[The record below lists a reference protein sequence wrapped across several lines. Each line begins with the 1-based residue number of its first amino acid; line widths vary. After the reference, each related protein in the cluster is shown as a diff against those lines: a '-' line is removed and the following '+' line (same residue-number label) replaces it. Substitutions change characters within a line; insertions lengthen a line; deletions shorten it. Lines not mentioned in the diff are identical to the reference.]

1 MSNREFDQRTIIAMS
16 SQSNK
21 VLSAQIQ
28 QVAESYWLRL
38 VELWPEA
45 TTLTNIQQTELRTIL
60 GLSDYIADQLCR
72 NPEWIPQLF
81 NGLLDEVVRADFGKE
96 LDQILTALTTE
107 DQVKSALRLFRN
119 KQMVRL
125 AWRDFANYAKLEDS
139 LVDLSALAEALV
151 IAARDW
157 LYRDTC
163 QQLGT
168 PTDSEGKPQ
177 PLLILGMGKLGGR
190 ELNFS
195 SDIDLIFTFPEHGET
210 VGGRRAIANQ
220 QFFIRM
226 GQKLVNLLD
235 QVTAD
240 GFVFRVDMRLRPYG
254 ESGPLVVSF
263 AGLED
268 YYQEQGRDW
277 ERYAMVKA
285 RVLGPWTAYC
295 DELHGLLRPFVYRR
309 YIDFSAIE
317 SLRKMKQ
324 MIAQEVRRRQLTD
337 NIKLGAGG
345 IREVEFVVQS
355 FQLIRGGREPSLRQ
369 QSLFGAIDILYSLG
383 QLEYLAVDELKHAYI
398 LLRRVENLLQAI
410 DDKQTQTLPNN
421 SLDWE
426 RLCYSMGLT
435 NETDL
440 RTHIEAAMAKIHGHF
455 NATVG
460 GSDSHEHSDHW
471 TSLFWN
477 IQQDDHADNLL
488 QEQQI
493 EDPELWP
500 LLSDWRNTVSKR
512 SIGPR
517 GRETLDRLM
526 PKLLEELTVQTK
538 PSLAFKPVSKVLD
551 KILTRTTYLELLC
564 ENPGARQQLVS
575 LCCASP
581 WIAKELANFPMLLD
595 ELIDPAQL
603 YDITSIDDYPSELR
617 QYLLRV
623 PEDDMEQQMEA
634 LRQFKLSQQLKI
646 AAADVTGVLPVMQ
659 VSDHL
664 TYLAEAIIEQV
675 VLHAWHQIAA
685 RHGVPQG
692 TSPNEMGFAVIGYG
706 KLGGIELGYGSDLD
720 LVFLHG
726 NNIAG
731 TTDGERPID
740 NSHFYLKLAQRI
752 VHLFAT
758 RTTSG
763 ELYEVDMRLR
773 PSGSSGLLVSEIER
787 FGEYQMQDAWTWEH
801 QALVR
806 SRFVFGDHELAHRFS
821 LLRAQVLQIQ
831 RDKNE
836 LATAVRDMRIKMR
849 DHLLQASA
857 GMFNLKQSEG
867 GIADI
872 EFIAQFMVLAYAHQY
887 QELTIWSDNVRIFEV
902 LADLDLMPVMQAQH
916 LTQTYCWLRDHNHEL
931 TLQQM
936 GSQIDNDLVKNRTD
950 TVIDIYRYILEMKY

>member
-1 MSNREFDQRTIIAMS
+1 MAMQN
-16 SQSNK
+16 QSNK
-21 VLSAQIQ
+21 VLSAAL
-28 QVAESYWLRL
+28 VETADRYWLRL
-38 VELWPEA
+38 CEVWPEA
-45 TTLTNIQQTELRTIL
+45 KTALSAKQQQELMSVFA
-60 GLSDYIADQLCR
+60 LSDFIAEQLCR
-72 NPEWIPQLF
+72 HPQWISQLF
-81 NGLLDEVVRADFGKE
+81 DGLLDEVVRSQFDIE
-96 LDQILTALTTE
+96 LHALLE
-107 DQVKSALRLFRN
+107 DVTQEEQAKSVLRRYRN
-119 KQMVRL
+119 LQMVRL
-125 AWRDFANYAKLEDS
+125 AWRDFLNYAKVEAS
-139 LVDLSALAEALV
+139 LLDLSALAEALV
-151 IAARDW
+151 ITGRDW
-157 LYRDTC
+157 VYKDMC
-163 QQLGT
+163 KQFGT
-168 PTDSEGKPQ
+168 PTSADGKPQ

-210 VGGRRAIANQ
+210 VGGRRTQDNQ
-220 QFFIRM
+220 QFFIKM
-226 GQKLVNLLD
+226 GQRLVNILD
-235 QVTAD
+235 QVTVD

-263 AGLED
+263 SGLED

-285 RVLGPWTAYC
+285 RVLGPWSGYC
-295 DELHGLLRPFVYRR
+295 DELHDLLRPFVYRR

-324 MIAQEVRRRQLTD
+324 LIAQEVRRRQLTD

-355 FQLIRGGREPSLRQ
+355 FQLIRGGREPALRQ
-369 QSLFGAIDILYSLG
+369 QSLFGAIDTLYSLG
-383 QLEYLAVDELKHAYI
+383 QLEYLAVDELKHSYI

-410 DDKQTQTLPNN
+410 GDKQTQTLPNN
-421 SLDWE
+421 PLDWQ
-426 RLCYSMGLT
+426 RLCVPLKLEDEAQLREQI
-435 NETDL
+435 NE
-440 RTHIEAAMAKIHGHF
+440 AMATIHGHF

-460 GSDSHEHSDHW
+460 GSDNQDYNDHW
-471 TSLFWN
+471 SSLFWN
-477 IQQDDHADNLL
+477 IQQDDDAVTLL

-493 EDPELWP
+493 DDEALWP
-500 LLSDWRNTVSKR
+500 LLSDWRQTVAKR

-517 GRETLDRLM
+517 GRETLDKLM
-526 PKLLEELTVQTK
+526 PKLLEELFNQST
-538 PSLAFKPVSKVLD
+538 PSLAFKPVSNVLD

-581 WIAKELANFPMLLD
+581 WIARELANFPMLLD
-595 ELIDPAQL
+595 ELIDPSQL

-664 TYLAEAIIEQV
+664 TFLAEAIIEQV
-675 VLHAWHQIAA
+675 VLQAWHQVAA
-685 RHGVPQG
+685 RHGVPEG
-692 TSPNEMGFAVIGYG
+692 TSPSNMGFAVIGYG

-726 NNIAG
+726 HSG
-731 TTDGERPID
+731 TGSTNGERSID

-773 PSGSSGLLVSEIER
+773 PSGASGLLVSEIEQ
-787 FGEYQMQDAWTWEH
+787 FGEYQLTEAWTWEH

-806 SRFVFGDHELAHRFS
+806 ARFVFGDNALAARFSEVRGQILQQKRDQHELAKS
-821 LLRAQVLQIQ
+821 
-831 RDKNE
+831 
-836 LATAVRDMRIKMR
+836 VRDMRTKMR
-849 DHLLQASA
+849 DHLLQVEP
-857 GMFNLKQSEG
+857 GQFDLKQSAG

-872 EFIAQFMVLAYAHQY
+872 EFIAQYLVLAYAHQHH
-887 QELTIWSDNVRIFEV
+887 ELTIWSDNVRIFEV
-902 LADLDLMPVMQAQH
+902 LADLELIPVMHAQH
-916 LTQTYCWLRDHNHEL
+916 LTQTYCWLRDENHEL
-931 TLQQM
+931 TLQQLP
-936 GSQIDNDLVKNRTD
+936 GKLPHQSVERKTDAVIEIYND
-950 TVIDIYRYILEMKY
+950 ILQP

>member
-1 MSNREFDQRTIIAMS
+1 MAMQN
-16 SQSNK
+16 QSNK
-21 VLSAQIQ
+21 VLSAAL
-28 QVAESYWLRL
+28 VETADRYWLRL
-38 VELWPEA
+38 CEVWPEA
-45 TTLTNIQQTELRTIL
+45 TTELSKEQQQELMSVFA
-60 GLSDYIADQLCR
+60 LSDYIAEQLCR
-72 NPEWIPQLF
+72 RPEWIVQLF
-81 NGLLDEVVRADFGKE
+81 DGLLDDIDRSQFDSE
-96 LDQILTALTTE
+96 LHVQLEGVTQE
-107 DQVKSALRLFRN
+107 DQAKSVLRRYRN
-119 KQMVRL
+119 LQMVRL
-125 AWRDFANYAKLEDS
+125 AWRDFLNYTPVEES
-139 LVDLSALAEALV
+139 LLDLSSLAEALV

-157 LYRDTC
+157 VYQDMC
-163 QQLGT
+163 KQFGT
-168 PTDSEGKPQ
+168 PTSAEGKPQ

-210 VGGRRAIANQ
+210 VGGRRAQANQ
-220 QFFIRM
+220 QFFIKM
-226 GQKLVNLLD
+226 GQRLVNILD
-235 QVTAD
+235 QVTVD

-263 AGLED
+263 SGLED

-285 RVLGPWTAYC
+285 RVLGPWSGYC
-295 DELHGLLRPFVYRR
+295 DELHDLLRPFVYRR

-324 MIAQEVRRRQLTD
+324 LIAQEVRRRQLTD

-355 FQLIRGGREPSLRQ
+355 FQLIRGGREPALRQ
-369 QSLFGAIDILYSLG
+369 QSLFGAIDTLYSLG
-383 QLEYLAVDELKHAYI
+383 QLEYLAVDELKHSYI

-421 SLDWE
+421 DLDWQ
-426 RLCYSMGLT
+426 RLCVPLELED
-435 NETDL
+435 ETQL
-440 RTHIEAAMAKIHGHF
+440 REQIDNAMATIHEHF

-460 GSDSHEHSDHW
+460 GSDNHEYNDHW
-471 TSLFWN
+471 SSLVWN
-477 IQQDDHADNLL
+477 IQQDEDALALL

-493 EDPELWP
+493 EDEALWP
-500 LLSDWRNTVSKR
+500 MLSDWRQTVSKR

-517 GRETLDRLM
+517 GRETLDKLM
-526 PKLLEELTVQTK
+526 PKLLEELFNQSI
-538 PSLAFKPVSKVLD
+538 PSAAFKPVSNVLD

-581 WIAKELANFPMLLD
+581 WIARELANFPMLLD
-595 ELIDPAQL
+595 ELIDPSQL

-664 TYLAEAIIEQV
+664 TFLAEAIIEQV
-675 VLHAWHQIAA
+675 VLQAWHQVAA
-685 RHGVPQG
+685 RHGVPEG
-692 TSPNEMGFAVIGYG
+692 TSPSNMGFAVIGYG
-706 KLGGIELGYGSDLD
+706 KLGGLELGYGSDLD

-726 NNIAG
+726 HSDAG
-731 TTDGERPID
+731 STNGPRSID

-773 PSGSSGLLVSEIER
+773 PSGSSGLLVSEIEQ
-787 FGEYQMQDAWTWEH
+787 FGQYQLTEAWTWEH

-806 SRFVFGDHELAHRFS
+806 ARFVFGDYTLAGRFS
-821 LLRAQVLQIQ
+821 DLRGQILQQ
-831 RDKNE
+831 ARNQAD
-836 LATAVRDMRIKMR
+836 LAKAVRDMRIKMR
-849 DHLLQASA
+849 DHLLHVEPGQ
-857 GMFNLKQSEG
+857 FDLKQSAG

-872 EFIAQFMVLAYAHQY
+872 EFIAQYLVLAHAHQHHD
-887 QELTIWSDNVRIFEV
+887 LTIWSDNVRIFEV
-902 LADLDLMPVMQAQH
+902 LADLELLPVMHAQH
-916 LTQTYCWLRDHNHEL
+916 LTQTYCWLRDENHEL
-931 TLQQM
+931 TLQQLP
-936 GSQIDNDLVKNRTD
+936 GKLPHHTVEQKTD
-950 TVIDIYRYILEMKY
+950 AVIEIYNEILQP